1 MVNKHFLQKLI
12 NYGLLSTMFVFPLF
26 INMALISPE
35 DPGHPVIAINVSL
48 ADLIIGIVLL
58 LWMLKVLINKEWK
71 QIRLPPAPV
80 LIFIGTGV
88 LSFVQAFSVIQ
99 WLKELIQMTGY
110 FFVFYLLLI
119 NNLQAIT
126 LKAVKNM
133 LFTATSVILFIAL
146 VQHTFL
152 HADPYFVRGLF
163 ENRNILGAF
172 LCMVVPLVY
181 IELLSSGNVLRKTWM
196 GAILFLA
203 YLVLVSGSALL
214 SVLISLFIM
223 SLLYNKKV
231 FIRFLLVI
239 VSVAVSYPFIMP
251 PKNVRSLKEFA
262 SIYEQG
268 SINENFYRR
277 LTLLGDLDKNT
288 LMRKAIGDNY
298 LLITSEKLLSVKM
311 PEIKKGNRYEDME
324 GKKHLKNRY
333 LEMQASLN
341 MIAENTLL
349 GIGLGNYQNNIGSY
363 YNELPKVNTAE
374 PNQHSGYL
382 IIASTAGLLGLSA
395 LLWLF
400 FFMLGNARKRF
411 RSSGEDRYWYLGLM
425 GSILACMIENLFSY
439 LFAAS
444 LMIPLLFIFRLNT
457 DPFTYE

>member
-1 MVNKHFLQKLI
+1 MANKHFLQKLI
-12 NYGLLSTMFVFPLF
+12 DYGLLSTLFVFPLF
-26 INMALISPE
+26 MNMALISPE
-35 DPGHPVIAINVSL
+35 DPVHPLIAINVSL

-58 LWMLKVLINKEWK
+58 LWILKILINKEWK
-71 QIRLPPAPV
+71 QIRLPPSPV
-80 LIFIGTGV
+80 LVFIGTGV
-88 LSFVQAFSVIQ
+88 LSFVHAFSVVQ

-119 NNLQAIT
+119 NNLRTIK
-126 LKAVKNM
+126 LKTVKN
-133 LFTATSVILFIAL
+133 ILFVSTSIIVVIAF

-163 ENRNILGAF
+163 ENRNILGTF

-181 IELLSSGNVLRKTWM
+181 IELLSSGNVLRKIWM
-196 GAILFLA
+196 GAILFLT

-231 FIRFLLVI
+231 LMRFLLII
-239 VSVAVSYPFIMP
+239 VSLVISYPFIMP
-251 PKNVRSLKEFA
+251 SKNVRSMKEFA

-268 SINENFYRR
+268 SISENFYRR
-277 LTLLGDLDKNT
+277 LTLLGDLDKNM
-288 LMRKAIGDNY
+288 LKRKAIGDNY

-311 PEIKKGNRYEDME
+311 PEIRKGERYKDME

-363 YNELPKVNTAE
+363 YNELPKVNTAG
-374 PNQHSGYL
+374 PNQHNGYL

-400 FFMLGNARKRF
+400 FFMLGNARKSF

-425 GSILACMIENLFSY
+425 GSILACMIENLLSY
-439 LFAAS
+439 LFVAS
-444 LMIPLLFIFRLNT
+444 LMIPLIFIFKLNT
-457 DPFTYE
+457 DTYDHE

>member
-1 MVNKHFLQKLI
+1 
-12 NYGLLSTMFVFPLF
+12 
-26 INMALISPE
+26 
-35 DPGHPVIAINVSL
+35 
-48 ADLIIGIVLL
+48 
-58 LWMLKVLINKEWK
+58 
-71 QIRLPPAPV
+71 
-80 LIFIGTGV
+80 
-88 LSFVQAFSVIQ
+88 
-99 WLKELIQMTGY
+99 MTGY

-119 NNLQAIT
+119 NNLRTIK
-126 LKAVKNM
+126 LKTVKN
-133 LFTATSVILFIAL
+133 ILFVSTSIIVVIAF

-163 ENRNILGAF
+163 ENRNILGTF

-181 IELLSSGNVLRKTWM
+181 IELLSSGNVLRKIWM
-196 GAILFLA
+196 GAILFLT

-231 FIRFLLVI
+231 LMRFLLII
-239 VSVAVSYPFIMP
+239 VSLVISYPFIMP
-251 PKNVRSLKEFA
+251 SKNVRSMKEFA

-268 SINENFYRR
+268 SISENFYRR
-277 LTLLGDLDKNT
+277 LTLLGDLDKNM
-288 LMRKAIGDNY
+288 LKRKAIGDNY

-311 PEIKKGNRYEDME
+311 PEIRKGERYKDME

-363 YNELPKVNTAE
+363 YNELPKVNTAG
-374 PNQHSGYL
+374 PNQHNGYL

-400 FFMLGNARKRF
+400 FFMLGNARKSF

-425 GSILACMIENLFSY
+425 GSILACMIENLLSY
-439 LFAAS
+439 LFVAS
-444 LMIPLLFIFRLNT
+444 LMIPLIFIFKLNT
-457 DPFTYE
+457 DTYDHE